1 MLYFSFCSFCM
12 NYISLLHVFFS
23 LYLPLIFPHSFV
35 YISWASLTVFRV
47 LGTLPL
53 LLSCLC
59 LLSLFGFPSLSTHFP
74 SLIFC
79 HSFLTWLPFVACF
92 PSRVFFPFFHVLTT
106 ISAASHPS
114 LTCLFPLKCFPF
126 LVHSLSHILL
136 LTEVLS
142 CFHSSSSTKTHS
154 FSLSCTLFLLFFLSC
169 FPFLAS
175 SPFLACFLSHACFYF
190 LHMLFAIF
198 QMVFLALSCTLFSYL
213 PMQPPSLF

>member
-47 LGTLPL
+47 LGTLPP

-79 HSFLTWLPFVACF
+79 TLYHSFLTWLPFVACF
-92 PSRVFFPFFHVLTT
+92 PSRVFFPFFSCANYNLCCIPSFSNMLFPTQVFPFSCALPLTHF
-106 ISAASHPS
+106 ASHRS
-114 LTCLFPLKCFPF
+114 
-126 LVHSLSHILL
+126 SLL
-136 LTEVLS
+136 L
-142 CFHSSSSTKTHS
+142 S
-154 FSLSCTLFLLFFLSC
+154 FFLLHENSLIFSQHAILY
-169 FPFLAS
+169 FPT
-175 SPFLACFLSHACFYF
+175 
-190 LHMLFAIF
+190 I
-198 QMVFLALSCTLFSYL
+198 
-213 PMQPPSLF
+213 